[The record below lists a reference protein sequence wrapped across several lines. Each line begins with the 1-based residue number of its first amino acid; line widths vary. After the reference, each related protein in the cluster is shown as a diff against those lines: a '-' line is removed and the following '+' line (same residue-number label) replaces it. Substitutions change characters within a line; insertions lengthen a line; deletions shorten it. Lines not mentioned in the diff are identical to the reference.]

1 MIKQEPQTPVASVV
15 QQLPRKS
22 KRRVSPSP
30 VKSMAL
36 QRTGTQEVLIK
47 REAVSP
53 SRKKGLE
60 RFVVQNGKLLGGQEE
75 TAGDAIEEVSRSVK
89 KDRYRNT
96 TAEGKPDKRD
106 RSDEV
111 PKLKGALKK
120 YEATVCKLVHKLKS
134 EQAAYQKA
142 IQELQNVNESLRDE
156 ITSIR
161 DTIYEM
167 TSQRGVEQDLV
178 TKLKGD
184 NSNLLEKNGQ
194 LEEDLTKMIQNIQH
208 SDSVLE
214 EMRQKIGEREN
225 EMTNLATE
233 KKYLVQQLD
242 DMRRLSRMSLSS
254 DAFAPGEGRK
264 GSSASGVGYVEG
276 NSSCSGVMGW
286 LSGQGSISKMII
298 LAFMLLIGLGYFFQ
312 NVRSAQAFNPAE
324 CDYDIEMFEG
334 M

>member
-1 MIKQEPQTPVASVV
+1 MIKKEPQTPVASVV
-15 QQLPRKS
+15 HHLPRKS

-30 VKSMAL
+30 VMPVPLERA
-36 QRTGTQEVLIK
+36 GTQEVLIK

-53 SRKKGLE
+53 TRKKGLE
-60 RFVVQNGKLLGGQEE
+60 RFVVHNGKLLGGQEE
-75 TAGDAIEEVSRSVK
+75 NAGDTIEEVSRPAK
-89 KDRYRNT
+89 KERNRNT
-96 TAEGKPDKRD
+96 IAEARPEKRD

-134 EQAAYQKA
+134 EQASYQKA

-167 TSQRGVEQDLV
+167 TSQRGVEQELV

-214 EMRQKIGEREN
+214 EMRQKIGERDN

-242 DMRRLSRMSLSS
+242 DMRRLSRMSLST
-254 DAFAPGEGRK
+254 DAFTPGEGRK
-264 GSSASGVGYVEG
+264 GSSASGVVYMEG
-276 NSSCSGVMGW
+276 GCSSGVLGW
-286 LSGQGSISKMII
+286 LCGQGSISKMIF
-298 LAFMLLIGLGYFFQ
+298 LGSMLLIGLWYFFQ

-324 CDYDIEMFEG
+324 CQYDIEMFEG
-334 M
+334 I